1 MDDAT
6 HGHAGMNPTVHS
18 GAQHTQLL
26 HTGHALLKTK
36 LASRT
41 TRDALITLA
50 LSYTHHTQ
58 QRHTAEHVLLVR
70 RGHRR
75 RKSAHLI
82 KIWCWRERAGRCR
95 HQQTVQCSQPS
106 AQSTQPAAGTANHQH
121 STQQTLYTG
130 RATCT
135 LLPPPPCLPAHHLN
149 TKFPLLLSFSWKRHS
164 RSGRWPHTC

>member
-1 MDDAT
+1 M
-6 HGHAGMNPTVHS
+6 
-18 GAQHTQLL
+18 
-26 HTGHALLKTK
+26 
-36 LASRT
+36 
-41 TRDALITLA
+41 
-50 LSYTHHTQ
+50 
-58 QRHTAEHVLLVR
+58 LLVR
-70 RGHRR
+70 RGHRG

-130 RATCT
+130 RATRT

-149 TKFPLLLSFSWKRHS
+149 TKFPCYFFPFHGKGTQDQDAGRTHADQVFSVCCSGQCSLMCAVPAPLAPLTSATAAAAAAACCRGRCPP
-164 RSGRWPHTC
+164 RSAAAGS